1 MYCWIVEISD
11 LMTTYTYNLSL
22 DDREVIA
29 LSNALN
35 CYLSTEVQQLL
46 SQNPAIG
53 TWGNT
58 QIIHDIVER
67 QLNANLELSSSNNF
81 FEHNKK

>member
-1 MYCWIVEISD
+1 
-11 LMTTYTYNLSL
+11 MTTYTYNLSL
-22 DDREVIA
+22 DDREAIA
-29 LSNALN
+29 LTHALN
-35 CYLSTEVQQLL
+35 CYLSTEVQDLL

-58 QIIHDIVER
+58 QIIRDIVER
-67 QLNANLELSSSNNF
+67 QLNANVELRSKNNF